1 MYVRK
6 AGEICCYIET
16 RLHMGRI
23 KPSFRQLYE
32 EIIPELGTELLA
44 IQAISSQGNAVSD
57 HSNLNIDLI
66 KIFTFIYV
74 K

>member
-44 IQAISSQGNAVSD
+44 IQAISSHAVSD